1 MKKIFAS
8 GSCRL
13 LAALRDGRGVLE
25 SIHSLY
31 HNFIGPNFLG
41 KFHNTKQHIQFIDWI
56 YERVEIPEEWL
67 KHIFTQVNETLLPD
81 RPRNNQEWRKTRKVI
96 RNNFS
101 DCDFYMFEIC
111 STKIY
116 EVNNIQ
122 MQNELWPKRPS
133 YEQSESQII
142 DDLEHLVNILPE
154 NAKVL
159 FQCHFR
165 PNIYEDN
172 PDLAISNREVIYTA
186 LKNFSHNNPN
196 IFLWDPS
203 QLLKQDKTCFG
214 GDQNHF
220 SFEHGLEQNFN
231 RLFDIIET
239 VNTI

>member
-8 GSCRL
+8 GSCRVL
-13 LAALRDGRGVLE
+13 LSIKAGRGVIE
-25 SIHSLY
+25 PIHSLM
-31 HNFIGPNFLG
+31 HNFVGINFLG

-56 YERVEIPEEWL
+56 HERVEIHEDWL
-67 KHIFTQVNETLLPD
+67 KHIFTKMNETLLPGKARTPGSLLD
-81 RPRNNQEWRKTRKVI
+81 IRKAI
-96 RNNFS
+96 RSSFS

-122 MQNELWPKRPS
+122 MQCELWTGPPT

-159 FQCHFR
+159 LQCHFR
-165 PNIYEDN
+165 PNIYGEN
-172 PDLAISNREVIYTA
+172 QNLAIPNRELIYTA
-186 LKNFSHNNPN
+186 LKKFSDNNSN

-203 QLLKQDKTCFG
+203 QLLNQDKTCFG
-214 GDQNHF
+214 NDYTHF
-220 SFEHGLEQNFN
+220 SQHGLEQNFN
-231 RLFDIIET
+231 RLFDIIEA
-239 VNTI
+239 VNIT